1 MYCHSKKNNIR
12 NIHLQLSEDFWQCT
26 IVNLVI
32 GYLSNHRHHLN
43 TQRLL
48 RITSKIAMHPIL
60 KILKKGRC
68 IIGVVD
74 RV

>member
-1 MYCHSKKNNIR
+1 
-12 NIHLQLSEDFWQCT
+12 
-26 IVNLVI
+26 
-32 GYLSNHRHHLN
+32 
-43 TQRLL
+43 
-48 RITSKIAMHPIL
+48 MHPIL